1 MGFFGKIMTLAVFD
15 SAKKLTEKITKRK
28 ERKEKNEYIKVGD
41 YIYDLVGGNY
51 KDVKESLEGYGFT
64 NVSFVVKRDLK
75 RNLKQGI
82 FFKEKNKYKDG
93 EVEEISINGETDF
106 DENDKYLPT
115 AKVAIV
121 YHTYKDSLTA
131 EIKKVDN
138 KKYYARCSSCRANFE
153 YTKNKPVCPYCGEP
167 VEE

>member
-15 SAKKLTEKITKRK
+15 SAKKITEKISKRK
-28 ERKEKNEYIKVGD
+28 DRKEKNEYIKVGD
-41 YIYDLVGGNY
+41 YIYDLIGGNY
-51 KDVKESLEGYGFT
+51 KDVKDSLESYGFT
-64 NVSFVVKRDLK
+64 NVSYVVKRDLK
-75 RNLKQGI
+75 KNLKQGI
-82 FFKEKNKYKDG
+82 FFKEKNKFKDG

-106 DENDKYLPT
+106 GDNDKYLPT

-121 YHTYKDSLTA
+121 YHTFIGSGKE
-131 EIKKVDN
+131 EIVVDK